1 MGQVTGSSVTPRAT
15 GNQGAHGTFY
25 VNISST
31 VAFDRVGFTSNG
43 YAFEFDN
50 LAWNR
55 QAVSEPPA
63 LALLGIAL
71 VGLGIAWRLRRP
83 AQVA

>member
-1 MGQVTGSSVTPRAT
+1 
-15 GNQGAHGTFY
+15 
-25 VNISST
+25 

-43 YAFEFDN
+43 HAFEFDN

-63 LALLGIAL
+63 LALLGLAL
-71 VGLGIAWRLRRP
+71 VGLGVAWRLRRP